1 MLDCLRLVPT
11 AKSAGALKCF
21 FTLLNR
27 VKVVDSGST
36 GQLCSSLLNS
46 VAQCY
51 SERKTQWNS
60 LLRTRYGLY
69 GNPFDP
75 VLFDFDAPQHTKML
89 SNSAASYAGAIS
101 SSVTDSASAIAENAE
116 AKEIL
121 ALSMNEKSANTPALA
136 AKLHADLVARHIYG
150 LLEVEPLHYTVA
162 SSSDGTKVERL
173 DAAFSFGAGGG
184 GVGVGS
190 VAPPLIGAAGVNV
203 TGDLASAIAN
213 ECNEIKKMAKTV
225 QKSTLHLIKVTVLS
239 KCLLFSPAAANS
251 VL

>member
-121 ALSMNEKSANTPALA
+121 ALSMNELD
-136 AKLHADLVARHIYG
+136 HRFGRQGFVAP
-150 LLEVEPLHYTVA
+150 E
-162 SSSDGTKVERL
+162 S
-173 DAAFSFGAGGG
+173 FS
-184 GVGVGS
+184 GVGVVTEEKRVPKEGGS
-190 VAPPLIGAAGVNV
+190 P
-203 TGDLASAIAN
+203 
-213 ECNEIKKMAKTV
+213 
-225 QKSTLHLIKVTVLS
+225 
-239 KCLLFSPAAANS
+239 
-251 VL
+251 